1 MKGEIDEILP
11 FYMIRSCKDVRNEFL
26 NKLSLLCLFL
36 SIRNQRIKN

>member
-26 NKLSLLCLFL
+26 NKLSL
-36 SIRNQRIKN
+36 SIDQKSKVKN